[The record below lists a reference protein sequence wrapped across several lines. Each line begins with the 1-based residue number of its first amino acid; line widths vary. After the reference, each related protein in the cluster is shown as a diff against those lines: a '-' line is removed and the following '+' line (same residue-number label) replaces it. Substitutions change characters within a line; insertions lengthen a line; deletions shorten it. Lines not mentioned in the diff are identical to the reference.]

1 MNIHRNKPGVC
12 CVIESMRLARESLGR
27 IGILIFGLIMLA
39 ITAATDASAAAPPT
53 ADDLQADLQTA
64 YACKEIDGRKV
75 WKGGLAYYIQSY
87 VYDGQSTDDATDIAT
102 DAVLPADNAPETM
115 REFEE
120 ACLTLAPV
128 TIKGD

>member
-1 MNIHRNKPGVC
+1 VC
-12 CVIESMRLARESLGR
+12 SALESLER

-39 ITAATDASAAAPPT
+39 ITAATGSSAAPSPT

-102 DAVLPADNAPETM
+102 DAVLPADNSPETM
-115 REFEE
+115 HEFEQ
-120 ACLTLAPV
+120 ACLTLAP
-128 TIKGD
+128 TAINGN

>member
-1 MNIHRNKPGVC
+1 M
-12 CVIESMRLARESLGR
+12 ESVRSERESLER

-39 ITAATDASAAAPPT
+39 ITAATGASAAPSPT

-87 VYDGQSTDDATDIAT
+87 VYDGQPMDDATDIAT

-120 ACLTLAPV
+120 ACFTLAPV
-128 TIKGD
+128 RIKGD